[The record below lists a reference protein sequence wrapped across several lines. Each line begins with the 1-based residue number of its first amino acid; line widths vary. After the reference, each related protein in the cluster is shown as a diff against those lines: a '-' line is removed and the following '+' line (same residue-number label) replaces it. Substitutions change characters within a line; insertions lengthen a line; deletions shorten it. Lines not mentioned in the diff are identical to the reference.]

1 MKPKNLFIASSK
13 IHGYDVVIGWDSATE
28 EPGYFINYTQL
39 CKTTA
44 DCILGIDQVLD
55 IGKDYFIDLI
65 GIYLKDGE
73 LPKSTELT
81 EKFMLNSGI
90 FFIIDDGEYEIDNG
104 TWGPR
109 CFLELFLMVL
119 DEKFAAQAIEFIKE
133 QIKKFN
139 YH

>member
-1 MKPKNLFIASSK
+1 MRRGSRSGGCSSNTATAPLRAFPK
-13 IHGYDVVIGWDSATE
+13 IHGYDVVVGWDSATK

-44 DCILGIDQVLD
+44 DRILGIDQVLD

-65 GIYLKDGE
+65 GIYLKDAE

-90 FFIIDDGEYEIDNG
+90 FFTIDDGEYESDNG

-119 DEKFAAQAIEFIKE
+119 D
-133 QIKKFN
+133 
-139 YH
+139 